1 MHFNFSEE
9 QLLFQQ
15 GLRDMLAKE
24 CASERIRALWD
35 SDTGRSPELWSA
47 FAGMGLTGLL
57 VPEESGGL
65 GMDETDFVLLLEET
79 GRVAVAEPL
88 VDTALVATRLIA
100 ESGNAD
106 LCDEWLRR
114 IASGDAVV
122 TVGHDINTA
131 VADAHIADLILFGA
145 EGCI

>member
-79 GRVAVAEPL
+79 GRVAVAEAAMEDCVAGSP
-88 VDTALVATRLIA
+88 VDIVKYREEL
-100 ESGNAD
+100 EKK
-106 LCDEWLRR
+106 
-114 IASGDAVV
+114 
-122 TVGHDINTA
+122 
-131 VADAHIADLILFGA
+131 FG
-145 EGCI
+145 